1 MRTREK
7 VAVLLIFATLILGG
21 LIAYSLQGNEVES
34 NFVRWQYWRTVGK
47 FLSSPI
53 NSLFGDAAS
62 GGSGKALLYGGLG
75 VFGLIVMIVLL
86 KLFRDGELMALRQHL
101 RTLMSAKSET
111 ESLLQ
116 QEMWKGKH
124 ERQAKDSAMKDLES
138 SIERIELLLSDL
150 SEKEQ
155 LLKTREAELRA
166 VRTEEELT
174 RSEAGTSNG
183 QSSDRLLKDELRKK
197 NEYIQA
203 KDAAIKELE
212 QRLRAKTS
220 LWESQLR
227 QKDLLLKAQRGE
239 CEQLQ
244 SQAMDLG
251 AQLRELE
258 GAKKR
263 AEDLLEDE
271 LRKKKQILEAS
282 ESASKA
288 EESRLTEKIR
298 ALEAQAT
305 DRERVLKG
313 RESDIANFRHQ
324 LAEAN
329 AGKQS
334 AERALQEQLE
344 QAERD
349 RQDGAGVVRELEQR
363 LTATIQGLNSE
374 VEEKGLLIHLRDG
387 EIDALRS
394 QLKIVAA
401 RLNEKSDSQGRT
413 EELLRD
419 ELRQEKQRSE
429 KSDSAIR
436 ELQERFNKDEKNWE
450 KQLSQLRDTLQ
461 GRDGELKIVKNQV
474 ASIAGQLREAVA
486 AKARVEESLTE
497 HLQRD
502 ALQRENRDGAIRELE
517 ERYGNELKVLADQ
530 LGDKDESLKIRD
542 RELGA
547 LRNQVKSLAEQLSKV
562 ESAKERAAAL
572 LQDKI
577 KNEKQ
582 LKASSDS
589 AQRELEQNY
598 KTKIAA
604 LEQQLGEKLQSVGSR
619 DSQVVALKSELTAAN
634 RRMGELAAAREK
646 AESLFQEA
654 VREKADIAL
663 SKDTALTE
671 LEESFSG
678 KIRAFESELNEK
690 ALQLKGREAELAA
703 FKNQVAE
710 LAAAKEQ
717 TTRALQ
723 DELRKRNELL
733 QEKEAAA
740 KALEIRFANQVRALE
755 SELVAREEL
764 LGGREAEVAA
774 LAVKV
779 AGLTSQLNDE
789 GTAKDQS
796 TRSLQEELRQRTAML
811 QEKDAAAK
819 SLETRF
825 TDNIRSLERELKQ
838 RQEALTG
845 RETELAALTAKISS
859 LSAQLAEVGAS
870 NDQAARHLREDIKK
884 KNDLLL
890 SKEAAMKGIEQRLTG
905 TVRSLESQLNE
916 KQELLN
922 TRELELEA
930 LMSKVSTLAGQV
942 GELEAARE
950 RSERLLQEE
959 VREKSVLL
967 EAKES
972 SIGDIEE
979 RLSGRVKILE
989 RQLSEKQQ
997 LLESGGSELGETRER
1012 MLAMSE
1018 RLKELETAKTELED
1032 LLREE
1037 RQKNDKSLI
1046 VLGTKDE
1053 GFGEDA
1059 NGHSNGLENLISER
1073 DELVK
1078 ARDKLITN
1086 LMTELKEKKTQLAR
1100 HEIEV
1105 WQGIER
1111 RGVWKNRLS
1120 KIGIRLKD

>member
-7 VAVLLIFATLILGG
+7 VAVLLILATLILGG

-34 NFVRWQYWRTVGK
+34 NFVRWQYWRTVGQ

-53 NSLFGDAAS
+53 TFLFGDATS
-62 GGSGKALLYGGLG
+62 GGSGKAVLYGGLG
-75 VFGLIVMIVLL
+75 LFGLVVMIVLL
-86 KLFRDGELMALRQHL
+86 KLFRDGELVALRQHL
-101 RTLMSAKSET
+101 RTLMSAKSEA

-116 QEMWKGKH
+116 AEMWKGKH
-124 ERQAKDSAMKDLES
+124 ERQAKDSAMQDLES

-150 SEKEQ
+150 GEKEQ
-155 LLKTREAELRA
+155 LLKTRESELMALRTAEMARPD
-166 VRTEEELT
+166 
-174 RSEAGTSNG
+174 AGAASG
-183 QSSDRLLKDELRKK
+183 QSADRLLKDELRKK

-212 QRLRAKTS
+212 QRLRSKTS

-227 QKDLLLKAQRGE
+227 QKDLLIKAQSGE
-239 CEQLQ
+239 FEQLR
-244 SQAMDLG
+244 SQAIDLS
-251 AQLRELE
+251 AQLREIE

-271 LRKKKQILEAS
+271 LKKKKQILEAS

-288 EESRLTEKIR
+288 EENRLSEKIR
-298 ALEAQAT
+298 ALEVQAA
-305 DRERVLKG
+305 DRERVVKG
-313 RESDIANFRHQ
+313 RESDLANLRHQ
-324 LAEAN
+324 LADLN

-349 RQDGAGVVRELEQR
+349 RQDGAGIAKELEHR
-363 LTATIQGLNSE
+363 LTASLQALNSE
-374 VEEKGLLIHLRDG
+374 VEEKSQLIQARDG
-387 EIDALRS
+387 EINALRS
-394 QLKIVAA
+394 ELKVVAA
-401 RLNEKSDSQGRT
+401 RLNEKSNAQGHT

-419 ELRQEKQRSE
+419 ELRQEKQRS
-429 KSDSAIR
+429 DDRDAANR
-436 ELQERFNKDEKNWE
+436 ELQERFNKEATNWE
-450 KQLSQLRDTLQ
+450 KQLSQLRDALQ
-461 GRDGELKIVKNQV
+461 GREGELKAVKTQV
-474 ASIAGQLREAVA
+474 TTMTGQLHEAVA
-486 AKARVEESLTE
+486 AKVHVEESLNE
-497 HLQRD
+497 HLRRD
-502 ALQRENRDGAIRELE
+502 KQQRENRDGAIRELE
-517 ERYGNELKVLADQ
+517 ERYGNELKALGAQ
-530 LGDKDESLKIRD
+530 LGEKDESLKIRD
-542 RELGA
+542 SELRA

-589 AQRELEQNY
+589 AQRELEQKY
-598 KTKIAA
+598 KVKIAA
-604 LEQQLGEKLQSVGSR
+604 LELQLGEKLQSVGSR
-619 DSQVVALKSELTAAN
+619 DSQVMALKSELTAAN
-634 RRMGELAAAREK
+634 RRMSELTAAREK

-654 VREKADIAL
+654 VREKADLAVA
-663 SKDTALTE
+663 KDTAVNE

-678 KIRAFESELNEK
+678 KILAFESALNEK

-710 LAAAKEQ
+710 LSASKEQ
-717 TTRALQ
+717 TTKELQ
-723 DELRKRNELL
+723 EELRKRNELL
-733 QEKEAAA
+733 QEKEADA
-740 KALEIRFANQVRALE
+740 KALETRSAEKVRALE
-755 SELVAREEL
+755 GELGARQEL
-764 LGGREAEVAA
+764 LGSRETELAA
-774 LAVKV
+774 LAAKV
-779 AGLTSQLNDE
+779 ADLTSQLNDE
-789 GTAKDQS
+789 NTAKDQS
-796 TRSLQEELRQRTAML
+796 TRSLHEELRKRNALL

-819 SLETRF
+819 SLEARF
-825 TDNIRSLERELKQ
+825 TDNIRSLEREVKQ
-838 RQEALTG
+838 RQELLTG
-845 RETELAALTAKISS
+845 RETELAALTPKITS
-859 LSAQLAEVGAS
+859 LTAQLADAGAL
-870 NDQAARHLREDIKK
+870 NDQAARRLREDIKK

-916 KQELLN
+916 KQELLS

-959 VREKSVLL
+959 VREKSALL

-979 RLSGRVKILE
+979 RLSGRVKMLE

-1032 LLREE
+1032 LLSEE
-1037 RQKNDKSLI
+1037 RQKNDKALM
-1046 VLGTKDE
+1046 VLKTKDE

-1059 NGHSNGLENLISER
+1059 NGHSNGLESLISER

>member
-1 MRTREK
+1 MRTRDK
-7 VAVLLIFATLILGG
+7 VVVLLILATLILGG

-34 NFVRWQYWRTVGK
+34 NFVRWQYWRTVGQ

-53 NSLFGDAAS
+53 TTLFGDAAS
-62 GGSGKALLYGGLG
+62 GGSGRAMLYGGLG
-75 VFGLIVMIVLL
+75 LFGLIVMIVLL

-101 RTLMSAKSET
+101 RTLMSAKSEA

-116 QEMWKGKH
+116 EEMWKGKH

-155 LLKTREAELRA
+155 LLKTRESELMA
-166 VRTEEELT
+166 LKTEELARPEG
-174 RSEAGTSNG
+174 AASNG
-183 QSSDRLLKDELRKK
+183 QSDRLLKDELRKK
-197 NEYIQA
+197 NEYIEA

-212 QRLRAKTS
+212 QRLRSKTS
-220 LWESQLR
+220 LWEHQLR
-227 QKDLLLKAQRGE
+227 QKDLLLKARSGE
-239 CEQLQ
+239 LEQLR
-244 SQAMDLG
+244 SETMDLS
-251 AQLRELE
+251 AQLSDLE
-258 GAKKR
+258 SAKKR

-288 EESRLTEKIR
+288 EEHRLTEKIR

-313 RESDIANFRHQ
+313 RESDLANVRHQ
-324 LAEAN
+324 LAELN
-329 AGKQS
+329 AGKQN
-334 AERALQEQLE
+334 AERAFQEQLE

-349 RQDGAGVVRELEQR
+349 RQDAAGVAKELEQR
-363 LTATIQGLNSE
+363 LTTSIQALKSE
-374 VEEKGLLIHLRDG
+374 LEEKGLLIQVRDG
-387 EIDALRS
+387 EINSLQS
-394 QLKIVAA
+394 EIKVVAA
-401 RLNEKSDSQGRT
+401 RLNEKADARGQA

-419 ELRQEKQRSE
+419 QLQQEKQRNE
-429 KSDSAIR
+429 KTDSAMR

-450 KQLSQLRDTLQ
+450 KQLSQLRDTLH
-461 GRDGELKIVKNQV
+461 GRDGELKLVKNQV
-474 ASIAGQLREAVA
+474 TSLTGQLREAVA
-486 AKARVEESLTE
+486 AKVHVEESLNE
-497 HLQRD
+497 HLRRD
-502 ALQRENRDGAIRELE
+502 TLQRENRDGAIRELE
-517 ERYGNELKVLADQ
+517 ERYGNELKALGAQ
-530 LGDKDESLKIRD
+530 LGEKDESLKIRD
-542 RELGA
+542 SELAA

-589 AQRELEQNY
+589 AQRELEENY
-598 KTKIAA
+598 KAKIAA

-619 DSQVVALKSELTAAN
+619 DSQVMALKSELTAAN
-634 RRMGELAAAREK
+634 RRMSELTAAREK
-646 AESLFQEA
+646 AEGLFQEA
-654 VREKADIAL
+654 VREKSDLAL
-663 SKDTALTE
+663 SKESALNE
-671 LEESFSG
+671 LEERLSG
-678 KIRAFESELNEK
+678 KILGFESELNEK
-690 ALQLKGREAELAA
+690 TLQLKGREAELAA

-710 LAAAKEQ
+710 LSASKEQ

-723 DELRKRNELL
+723 EELRKRNELL
-733 QEKEAAA
+733 QEKEADA
-740 KALEIRFANQVRALE
+740 KALALGSAEKVRALE
-755 SELVAREEL
+755 SELSARQES
-764 LGGREAEVAA
+764 LGAREAEVAA
-774 LAVKV
+774 LSAKV
-779 AGLTSQLNDE
+779 AALTSQLNDE
-789 GTAKDQS
+789 GAAKDQS
-796 TRSLQEELRQRTAML
+796 TRSLQEELRKRNALL

-819 SLETRF
+819 SLEARF

-838 RQEALTG
+838 RQELLTG
-845 RETELAALTAKISS
+845 RETELAALTAKIGS
-859 LSAQLAEVGAS
+859 LTTQLAEAGAS

-916 KQELLN
+916 KQELLS

-930 LMSKVSTLAGQV
+930 LMSKVSSLAGQV

-959 VREKSVLL
+959 VREKSALL

-979 RLSGRVKILE
+979 RLSSRVKALE
-989 RQLSEKQQ
+989 RQLSDKQE
-997 LLESGGSELGETRER
+997 LLESGGSELGEARER

-1018 RLKELETAKTELED
+1018 RLKELETSKDELEQ
-1032 LLREE
+1032 LLRDE
-1037 RQKNDKSLI
+1037 RQKNDKALMVMGGDSR
-1046 VLGTKDE
+1046 
-1053 GFGEDA
+1053 GEDA
-1059 NGHSNGLENLISER
+1059 NGHANGLESLISER

-1078 ARDKLITN
+1078 ARDKLINN

>member
-1 MRTREK
+1 MRTRDK
-7 VAVLLIFATLILGG
+7 VAVLLILATLILGG

-34 NFVRWQYWRTVGK
+34 NYVRWQYWRTVGQ

-53 NSLFGDAAS
+53 TFLFGDS
-62 GGSGKALLYGGLG
+62 GGSGKAVLYGGLG
-75 VFGLIVMIVLL
+75 LFGLVVMIVLL

-101 RTLMSAKSET
+101 RTLMSAKSEA

-116 QEMWKGKH
+116 EERWKGKH
-124 ERQAKDSAMKDLES
+124 ERQAKDSAMQDLES

-150 SEKEQ
+150 GEKEQ
-155 LLKTREAELRA
+155 LLKTRESELMA
-166 VRTEEELT
+166 LRTEELA
-174 RSEAGTSNG
+174 RPEASTSNA

-212 QRLRAKTS
+212 QRLRSKTS
-220 LWESQLR
+220 LWENQLR
-227 QKDLLLKAQRGE
+227 QKDLLLNAQSGE
-239 CEQLQ
+239 FEQLR
-244 SQAMDLG
+244 SQAIDLS
-251 AQLRELE
+251 AELRETE

-263 AEDLLEDE
+263 AEELLEDE
-271 LRKKKQILEAS
+271 LRKKRQILEAS

-288 EESRLTEKIR
+288 EENRLTEKIR
-298 ALEAQAT
+298 TLEAQAT

-313 RESDIANFRHQ
+313 READLANIRHQ
-324 LAEAN
+324 LADLN

-334 AERALQEQLE
+334 AERALQEQIE
-344 QAERD
+344 QTERE
-349 RQDGAGVVRELEQR
+349 RQESAGSAKELEQR
-363 LTATIQGLNSE
+363 LTTSIQALKSE
-374 VEEKGLLIHLRDG
+374 LEEKGLLIQVREG
-387 EIDALRS
+387 EINSLRS
-394 QLKIVAA
+394 ELKVVAA
-401 RLNEKSDSQGRT
+401 RLNEKSAAQGQT

-429 KSDSAIR
+429 ERDSAIR
-436 ELQERFNKDEKNWE
+436 ELQERFNKDEINWE
-450 KQLSQLRDTLQ
+450 KQLSQLRDTLH
-461 GRDGELKIVKNQV
+461 GREGELKLVKNQV
-474 ASIAGQLREAVA
+474 ASMTGQLREAVA
-486 AKARVEESLTE
+486 AKVHVEESLNE
-497 HLQRD
+497 HLRRD
-502 ALQRENRDGAIRELE
+502 TQQRESHDGAIRELE
-517 ERYGNELKVLADQ
+517 ERYGNELKALGVQ
-530 LGDKDESLKIRD
+530 LGEKDESLKIRES
-542 RELGA
+542 ELGA

-598 KTKIAA
+598 KAKIDA

-619 DSQVVALKSELTAAN
+619 DSQVMALKSELTAAN
-634 RRMGELAAAREK
+634 RSMSDLTAAREK

-654 VREKADIAL
+654 VREKADLAQ
-663 SKDTALTE
+663 SKDTAINNLKE
-671 LEESFSG
+671 NFSG
-678 KIRAFESELNEK
+678 KILAFESEISEK

-703 FKNQVAE
+703 VKNQVAE
-710 LAAAKEQ
+710 LSASKEQ
-717 TTRALQ
+717 SKRALQ

-733 QEKEAAA
+733 QEKEGDA
-740 KALEIRFANQVRALE
+740 KALESRLAEKVHALE
-755 SELVAREEL
+755 NELTERKEL
-764 LGGREAEVAA
+764 LDGRETELAA
-774 LAVKV
+774 LEAKV
-779 AGLTSQLNDE
+779 AGLTSQLNVA

-796 TRSLQEELRQRTAML
+796 TRSLQEELRKRNALL

-819 SLETRF
+819 SLEARF

-838 RQEALTG
+838 RQELLTG
-845 RETELAALTAKISS
+845 REAELAALTAKIST
-859 LSAQLAEVGAS
+859 LTTQLADAGTL
-870 NDQAARHLREDIKK
+870 NDQAARLLREDVRK

-890 SKEAAMKGIEQRLTG
+890 SKETAMKGLEQRLTG

-916 KQELLN
+916 KQELLS

-930 LMSKVSTLAGQV
+930 LMSKVSSLAGQV

-959 VREKSVLL
+959 VREKTALL
-967 EAKES
+967 EVKES
-972 SIGDIEE
+972 SIGEIEE
-979 RLSGRVKILE
+979 RLSGRVKALE
-989 RQLSEKQQ
+989 RQLSDKQQ
-997 LLESGGSELGETRER
+997 LLESGGSELGEARER

-1018 RLKELETAKTELED
+1018 RLKVLETSKTELED

-1037 RQKNDKSLI
+1037 RQQNDKALM
-1046 VLGTKDE
+1046 VMGTQDE
-1053 GFGEDA
+1053 GVGEGA
-1059 NGHSNGLENLISER
+1059 NGHSNGLESLISER

-1078 ARDKLITN
+1078 ARDKLINN